1 MEHSE
6 YVDLCNFETY
16 IHYHFKDKHLLLEA
30 LSHSSYANE
39 KHKTRNS
46 NERLEFLGDS
56 VLSIVVSEFL
66 FHKYPD
72 LPEGELTKLRASMVC
87 EKALHVFAREIHLGE
102 FLLLGKGEEHT
113 GGRSRSSILADAFEA
128 VIAAIFLDGGM
139 DAAKRHIMRFIPKNP
154 VAERQQPAGFHD
166 YKTRLQEVVQKN
178 PEEKVEYLLV
188 SECGPDHDKAFEVIV
203 CLNSNVIGK
212 GVGHSKKAAEQL
224 AAKEA
229 LSLMGYGTA

>member
-1 MEHSE
+1 MEHTE
-6 YVDLCNFETY
+6 YVDLGRFETY
-16 IHYHFKDKHLLLEA
+16 IHYHFKDKHLLLVA

-113 GGRSRSSILADAFEA
+113 GGLPQLPFPLRRYQTAKCHSLLFAFC
-128 VIAAIFLDGGM
+128 
-139 DAAKRHIMRFIPKNP
+139 
-154 VAERQQPAGFHD
+154 PAG
-166 YKTRLQEVVQKN
+166 QI
-178 PEEKVEYLLV
+178 LLLF
-188 SECGPDHDKAFEVIV
+188 PNIRTTH
-203 CLNSNVIGK
+203 
-212 GVGHSKKAAEQL
+212 
-224 AAKEA
+224 
-229 LSLMGYGTA
+229 

>member
-1 MEHSE
+1 MGR
-6 YVDLCNFETY
+6 FETY

-39 KHKTRNS
+39 KRKTRKC

-66 FHKYPD
+66 FHKYPE

-87 EKALHVFAREIHLGE
+87 EKALHVFAKEIHLGE

-139 DAAKRHIMRFIPKNP
+139 DAAKRHILRFIRTIRKRRKSSPP
-154 VAERQQPAGFHD
+154 VSTI
-166 YKTRLQEVVQKN
+166 TRPSSRKWYRRTRRKRWN
-178 PEEKVEYLLV
+178 MCW
-188 SECGPDHDKAFEVIV
+188 SASTARITTRR
-203 CLNSNVIGK
+203 
-212 GVGHSKKAAEQL
+212 SKLKSA
-224 AAKEA
+224 
-229 LSLMGYGTA
+229 